1 MNFYKLD
8 YPIEKVRQNS
18 LSREQQILLELA
30 GETIEK
36 AEAKILW
43 EKVLDHKWYV
53 SERLKRDIGFRVA
66 AVDYIE
72 NFYEPVYFGKRKT
85 NFKDSLR
92 EFFGIISRTEFLRP
106 RSL

>member
-8 YPIEKVRQNS
+8 YPIEKVRQND

-30 GETIEK
+30 GKTIEK

-72 NFYEPVYFGKRKT
+72 NFYEPVYFVKRKT
-85 NFKDSLR
+85 NLKDSLR